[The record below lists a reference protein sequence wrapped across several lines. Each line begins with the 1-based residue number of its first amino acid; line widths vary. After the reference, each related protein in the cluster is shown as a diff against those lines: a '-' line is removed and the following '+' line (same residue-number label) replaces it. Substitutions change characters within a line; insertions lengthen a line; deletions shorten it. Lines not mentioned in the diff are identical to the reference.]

1 MWKLTVAESELETYI
16 AEENLPYE
24 FCPGCSHGKVLSAVS
39 DSLKQQKLN
48 PTEVVIVTDIGCV
61 GLSDKYFVTHAFHG
75 LHGRAIT
82 YASGI
87 KMGNPDLKVVVLM
100 GDGGCG
106 IGGHHLLNAARSNTD
121 VTVLVFNNFNFG
133 MTGGQ
138 HSATTPLD
146 SITPTTSFGSTDAPM
161 DIAGTAK
168 VNGGGFVARATAFD
182 EDLPEMISKAM
193 NHDGFSLIDIWELCT
208 AYYVVRNDFGRKE
221 MMNYMDSINMESGL
235 LQKTDRSSFQTNYKN
250 IQEQASKQ
258 KPMGGLVLET
268 KFSSDLDKPIRIVLA
283 GAAGQKVVSAGNLL
297 AAAATLS
304 GLWTSRRADF
314 PITIQTGFSVAE
326 VVISPEP
333 VLYSGIMK
341 PDVAALIAPEGR
353 DKITRLTRAMDKTGL
368 IYFAEGLGNVDSKA
382 KQLPLL
388 FPKSAQKEIRKNI
401 SALTAGY
408 LTQELGL
415 FPFEALQEAV
425 RLIQKPKIA
434 EINLGVLALT

>member
-1 MWKLTVAESELETYI
+1 MVKPALDTYI

-24 FCPGCSHGKVLSAVS
+24 FCPGCSHGKVLGALS
-39 DSLKQQKLN
+39 DSLKQQGLD

-87 KMGNPDLKVVVLM
+87 KMQNSDLKVVVLI

-138 HSATTPLD
+138 HSVTTPLD
-146 SITPTTSFGSTDAPM
+146 SITPTTSLGSTDAPM

-168 VNGGGFVARATAFD
+168 VNGGGFIARATAFD
-182 EDLPEMISKAM
+182 KDLPDMITKAM

-221 MMNYMDSINMESGL
+221 MMGYMDSMNMESGI
-235 LQKTDRSSFQTNYKN
+235 LQETERPSFQTSYKG
-250 IQEQASKQ
+250 IQEQAGKQ
-258 KPMGGLVLET
+258 KPMRGLVLGT
-268 KFSSDLDKPIRIVLA
+268 KFASNLDKLVRIVLA

-297 AAAATLS
+297 ASAATLS
-304 GLWTSRRADF
+304 GLWTTRRADF

-326 VVISPEP
+326 IVISPEP
-333 VLYSGIMK
+333 VLYSGIIK
-341 PDVAALIAPEGR
+341 PDVVALIALEGK
-353 DKITRLTRAMDKTGL
+353 DKIVRLTKVMGKTDT
-368 IYFAEGLGNVDSKA
+368 IYYAEGLGDVDSKA
-382 KQLPLL
+382 NQLPLK
-388 FPKSAQKEIRKNI
+388 FPESAQKEVRKNI

-408 LTQELGL
+408 LTQQLNL
-415 FPFEALQEAV
+415 FPFEALKEAV
-425 RLIQKPKIA
+425 RKIQKPKIA
-434 EINLGVLALT
+434 EINLGVLAYLEA

>member
-1 MWKLTVAESELETYI
+1 MAEMGLDTYI

-24 FCPGCSHGKVLSAVS
+24 FCPGCSHGKVLGAVS
-39 DSLKQQKLN
+39 DSLKQQKLD

-87 KMGNPDLKVVVLM
+87 KMGNPDLKVVVLI

-182 EDLPEMISKAM
+182 KDLPEMINKAM

-221 MMNYMDSINMESGL
+221 MMNYMDSMNMESGL

-250 IQEQASKQ
+250 VQEQASKQ
-258 KPMGGLVLET
+258 KPMGGLILET
-268 KFSSDLDKPIRIVLA
+268 KFSSNLDKPIRIVLA

-297 AAAATLS
+297 ASAATLS

-333 VLYSGIMK
+333 VLYSGVIK
-341 PDVAALIAPEGR
+341 PDVAALVAPEGR
-353 DKITRLTRAMDKTGL
+353 DKIARLTKAMDKTGL
-368 IYFAEGLGNVDSKA
+368 IYFSEGLGNVDSKA

-388 FPKSAQKEIRKNI
+388 FPESAQKEVRKNI

-434 EINLGVLALT
+434 EINLGVLAHFKS

>member
-1 MWKLTVAESELETYI
+1 MAESELETYI

>member
-1 MWKLTVAESELETYI
+1 MAEMGLDTYI

-24 FCPGCSHGKVLSAVS
+24 FCPGCSHGKVLGAVS
-39 DSLKQQKLN
+39 DSLKQQELD

-87 KMGNPDLKVVVLM
+87 KMQNPDLKVVVLI

-121 VTVLVFNNFNFG
+121 IAVLVFNNFNFG

-138 HSATTPLD
+138 HSVTTPLD
-146 SITPTTSFGSTDAPM
+146 SITPTTSLGSTEAPM

-168 VNGGGFVARATAFD
+168 VNGGGFIARATAFD
-182 EDLPEMISKAM
+182 KDLPEMIAKAM
-193 NHDGFSLIDIWELCT
+193 DHDGFSLIDIWELCT

-221 MMNYMDSINMESGL
+221 MMSYMDSMNMESGI
-235 LQKTDRSSFQTNYKN
+235 LQETKRPSFQTSYKG
-250 IQEQASKQ
+250 IQEQAGQQ
-258 KPMGGLVLET
+258 KPMSGLILET
-268 KFSSDLDKPIRIVLA
+268 KFTSDLDKPVRIVLA

-297 AAAATLS
+297 ASAATLS

-326 VVISPEP
+326 IIISPEP
-333 VLYSGIMK
+333 VLYSGVIK

-353 DKITRLTRAMDKTGL
+353 DKIARLTQAMDKTDT
-368 IYFAEGLGNVDSKA
+368 IYFAEGLGNVNSKA
-382 KQLPLL
+382 KLLPLA
-388 FPKSAQKEIRKNI
+388 FPESAQKEVRKNI

-408 LTQELGL
+408 LTQQLGL
-415 FPFEALQEAV
+415 FPFEALQEATQQ
-425 RLIQKPKIA
+425 IQKPKIA
-434 EINLGVLALT
+434 KINLGVFAHFES

>member
-1 MWKLTVAESELETYI
+1 MAEMGLDTYI

-24 FCPGCSHGKVLSAVS
+24 FCPGCSHGKVLGAVS
-39 DSLKQQKLN
+39 DSLKQQELD

-87 KMGNPDLKVVVLM
+87 KMQNPDLKVVVLI

-121 VTVLVFNNFNFG
+121 IAVLVFNNFNFG

-138 HSATTPLD
+138 HSVTTPLD
-146 SITPTTSFGSTDAPM
+146 SITPTTSLGSTEAPM

-168 VNGGGFVARATAFD
+168 VNGGGFIARATAFD
-182 EDLPEMISKAM
+182 KDLPEMITKAM
-193 NHDGFSLIDIWELCT
+193 DHDGFSLIDIWELCT

-221 MMNYMDSINMESGL
+221 MMSYMDSMNMESGI
-235 LQKTDRSSFQTNYKN
+235 LQETNRPSFQTSYKG
-250 IQEQASKQ
+250 IQEQAGQQ
-258 KPMGGLVLET
+258 KPMSGLILET
-268 KFSSDLDKPIRIVLA
+268 KFTSDLDKPVRIVLA

-297 AAAATLS
+297 ASAATLS

-326 VVISPEP
+326 IIISPEP
-333 VLYSGIMK
+333 VLYSGVIK

-353 DKITRLTRAMDKTGL
+353 DKIARLTQAMDKTDT
-368 IYFAEGLGNVDSKA
+368 IYFAEGLGNVNSKA
-382 KQLPLL
+382 KLLPLA
-388 FPKSAQKEIRKNI
+388 FPESAQKEVRKNI

-408 LTQELGL
+408 LTQQLGL
-415 FPFEALQEAV
+415 FPFEALQEATQQ
-425 RLIQKPKIA
+425 IQKPKIA
-434 EINLGVLALT
+434 KINLGVFAHFES

>member
-1 MWKLTVAESELETYI
+1 MAEMGLDTYI

-24 FCPGCSHGKVLSAVS
+24 FCPGCSHGKVLGAVS
-39 DSLKQQKLN
+39 DSLKQQELD

-87 KMGNPDLKVVVLM
+87 KMQNPDLKVVVLI

-121 VTVLVFNNFNFG
+121 IAVLVFNNFNFG

-138 HSATTPLD
+138 HSVTTPLD
-146 SITPTTSFGSTDAPM
+146 SITPTTSLGSTEAPM

-168 VNGGGFVARATAFD
+168 VNGGGFIARATAFD
-182 EDLPEMISKAM
+182 KDLPEMIAKAM
-193 NHDGFSLIDIWELCT
+193 DHDGFSLIDIWELCT

-221 MMNYMDSINMESGL
+221 MMSYMDSMNMESGI
-235 LQKTDRSSFQTNYKN
+235 LQETNRPSFQTSYKG
-250 IQEQASKQ
+250 IQEQAGQQ
-258 KPMGGLVLET
+258 KPMSGLILET
-268 KFSSDLDKPIRIVLA
+268 KFTSDLDKPVRIVLA

-297 AAAATLS
+297 ASAATLS

-326 VVISPEP
+326 IIISPEP
-333 VLYSGIMK
+333 VLYSGVIK

-353 DKITRLTRAMDKTGL
+353 DKIARLTQAMDKTDT
-368 IYFAEGLGNVDSKA
+368 IYFAEGLGNVNSKA
-382 KQLPLL
+382 KLLPLA
-388 FPKSAQKEIRKNI
+388 FPESAQKEVRKNI

-408 LTQELGL
+408 LTQQLGL
-415 FPFEALQEAV
+415 FPFEALQEATQQ
-425 RLIQKPKIA
+425 IQKPKIA
-434 EINLGVLALT
+434 KINLGVLAHFES

>member
-1 MWKLTVAESELETYI
+1 MAESVLDTYI

-24 FCPGCSHGKVLSAVS
+24 FCPGCSHGKVLGALS
-39 DSLKQQKLN
+39 DSLKQQGLD

-87 KMGNPDLKVVVLM
+87 KMQNPDLNVVVLI

-106 IGGHHLLNAARSNTD
+106 IGGHHLLNAARMNTD
-121 VTVLVFNNFNFG
+121 VAVLVFNNFNFG

-138 HSATTPLD
+138 HSVTTPMD
-146 SITPTTSFGSTDAPM
+146 SITPTTSLGSTDAPM

-168 VNGGGFVARATAFD
+168 VNGGGFIARATAFD
-182 EDLPEMISKAM
+182 KDLPDMITKAM

-221 MMNYMDSINMESGL
+221 MMGYMDSMNMESGM
-235 LQKTDRSSFQTNYKN
+235 LQETERPSFQTSYKHM
-250 IQEQASKQ
+250 QTQASEQ
-258 KPMGGLVLET
+258 KPMSGLVLET
-268 KFSSDLDKPIRIVLA
+268 KFSSDLNKPIRIVLA

-297 AAAATLS
+297 ASAATLS

-333 VLYSGIMK
+333 VLYSGIIK
-341 PDVAALIAPEGR
+341 PDVAVLIAPEGKA
-353 DKITRLTRAMDKTGL
+353 KIARLTKAMEETDTV
-368 IYFAEGLGNVDSKA
+368 YYAEGLGDADSA
-382 KQLPLL
+382 ATQLPLN
-388 FPKSAQKEIRKNI
+388 FPDSAKKELRKNI
-401 SALTAGY
+401 SALAAGY
-408 LTQELGL
+408 LTKQLNL
-415 FPFEALQEAV
+415 FPFEALKEAV
-425 RLIQKPKIA
+425 RQIQKPKIA
-434 EINLGVLALT
+434 EINLGVLAHFEN

>member
-1 MWKLTVAESELETYI
+1 MAEMGLDTYI

-24 FCPGCSHGKVLSAVS
+24 FCPGCSHGKVLGAVS
-39 DSLKQQKLN
+39 DSLKQQGLD

-87 KMGNPDLKVVVLM
+87 KMQNPDLKVVVLI

-121 VTVLVFNNFNFG
+121 IAVLVFNNFNFG

-138 HSATTPLD
+138 HSVTTPLD
-146 SITPTTSFGSTDAPM
+146 SITPTTSLGSTEAPM

-168 VNGGGFVARATAFD
+168 VNGGGFIARATAFD
-182 EDLPEMISKAM
+182 KDLPEMIAKAM
-193 NHDGFSLIDIWELCT
+193 DHDGFSLIDIWELCT

-221 MMNYMDSINMESGL
+221 MMSYMDSMNMESGI
-235 LQKTDRSSFQTNYKN
+235 LQETNRPSFQTSYKG
-250 IQEQASKQ
+250 IQEQAGQQ
-258 KPMGGLVLET
+258 KPMSGLILET
-268 KFSSDLDKPIRIVLA
+268 KFTSDLDKPVRIVLA

-297 AAAATLS
+297 ASAATLS

-326 VVISPEP
+326 IIISPEP
-333 VLYSGIMK
+333 VLYSGVIK

-353 DKITRLTRAMDKTGL
+353 DKIARLTQAMDKTDT
-368 IYFAEGLGNVDSKA
+368 IYFAEGLGNVNSKA
-382 KQLPLL
+382 KLLPLA
-388 FPKSAQKEIRKNI
+388 FPESAQKEVRKNI

-408 LTQELGL
+408 LTQQLGL
-415 FPFEALQEAV
+415 FPFEALQEATQQ
-425 RLIQKPKIA
+425 IQKPKIA
-434 EINLGVLALT
+434 KINLGVFAHFES

>member
-1 MWKLTVAESELETYI
+1 MAEPILDTYI

-24 FCPGCSHGKVLSAVS
+24 FCPGCSHGKVLGALS
-39 DSLKQQKLN
+39 DSLKQQGLD
-48 PTEVVIVTDIGCV
+48 PSEVVVVTDIGCV

-87 KMGNPDLKVVVLM
+87 KMQNPNLMVVVLI

-106 IGGHHLLNAARSNTD
+106 IGGHHLLNAARMNTD
-121 VTVLVFNNFNFG
+121 VSVLVFNNFNFG

-138 HSATTPLD
+138 HSVTTPLD
-146 SITPTTSFGSTDAPM
+146 SITPTTSLGSLDAPM

-168 VNGGGFVARATAFD
+168 VNGGGFIARATAFD
-182 EDLPEMISKAM
+182 KDLPDMITKAM

-221 MMNYMDSINMESGL
+221 MLGYMDNMQMESGM
-235 LQKTDRSSFQTNYKN
+235 LQKTNRPSFQTSYKH
-250 IQEQASKQ
+250 IQKQARKQ
-258 KPMGGLVLET
+258 KSMSGLVLET

-297 AAAATLS
+297 ASAATLS

-333 VLYSGIMK
+333 VFYSGIMK

-353 DKITRLTRAMDKTGL
+353 DKISTLTKAMEKMDL
-368 IYFAEGLGNVDSKA
+368 IYYSEGLGNVNSKA

-388 FPKSAQKEIRKNI
+388 FPKSAKKEIRKNI
-401 SALTAGY
+401 SILTAGY

-434 EINLGVLALT
+434 EINLGVLALM

>member
-1 MWKLTVAESELETYI
+1 MANPIIDTYI

-24 FCPGCSHGKVLSAVS
+24 FCPGCSHGKVLGALSN
-39 DSLKQQKLN
+39 SLKQQGLD
-48 PTEVVIVTDIGCV
+48 PSEVVIVTDIGCV
-61 GLSDKYFVTHAFHG
+61 GVSDKYFITHAFHG

-87 KMGNPDLKVVVLM
+87 KMQNPGLKVIVLI

-106 IGGHHLLNAARSNTD
+106 IGGHHLLNAARLNTD
-121 VTVLVFNNFNFG
+121 ITVLVFNNFNFG

-138 HSATTPLD
+138 HSVTTPLD
-146 SITPTTSFGSTDAPM
+146 SITATTTLGSTDAPM

-182 EDLPEMISKAM
+182 NDLSDMIEKAM
-193 NHDGFSLIDIWELCT
+193 KHDGFSLIDIWELCT

-221 MMNYMDSINMESGL
+221 MLNYMNGMKMESGI
-235 LQKTDRSSFQTNYKN
+235 LQETDRPSFQTSYKT
-250 IQEQASKQ
+250 IQEQASKH
-258 KPMGGLVLET
+258 KPMSGLVLDT
-268 KFSSDLDKPIRIVLA
+268 KFSPVLEKPIRIVLA

-297 AAAATLS
+297 ASAATLS

-326 VVISPEP
+326 IVISPEP

-341 PDVAALIAPEGR
+341 PDVVALIAPEGKA
-353 DKITRLTRAMDKTGL
+353 KITRLTKTMEKSDT
-368 IYFAEGLGNVDSKA
+368 IYFAEGLGDVDSSA
-382 KQLPLL
+382 NQLPLE
-388 FPKSAQKEIRKNI
+388 FPEKAKKEVRKNI

-408 LTQELGL
+408 LTKQLNL
-415 FPFEALQEAV
+415 FPFEALKEAV
-425 RLIQKPKIA
+425 RQIQKPKIA
-434 EINLGVLALT
+434 EINLGILAHFE

>member
-1 MWKLTVAESELETYI
+1 MAESALDTYI

-24 FCPGCSHGKVLSAVS
+24 FCPGCSHGKVLGALS
-39 DSLKQQKLN
+39 DSLKQQGLD

-61 GLSDKYFVTHAFHG
+61 GLSDKYFVPHAFHG

-87 KMGNPDLKVVVLM
+87 KMQNSDLKVVVLI

-138 HSATTPLD
+138 HSVTTPLD
-146 SITPTTSFGSTDAPM
+146 SITPTTSLGSTDAPM

-168 VNGGGFVARATAFD
+168 VNGGGFIARATAFD
-182 EDLPEMISKAM
+182 KDLPQMIAKAM

-221 MMNYMDSINMESGL
+221 MMGYMDSLNMESGI
-235 LQKTDRSSFQTNYKN
+235 LQETDRPSFQTSYKG
-250 IQEQASKQ
+250 IQEQAGKQ
-258 KPMGGLVLET
+258 KPMSGLVLET
-268 KFSSDLDKPIRIVLA
+268 KFASDLDKPVRIVLA

-297 AAAATLS
+297 ASAATLS

-326 VVISPEP
+326 IVISPEP
-333 VLYSGIMK
+333 VLYSGIIK
-341 PDVAALIAPEGR
+341 PDVVALIALEGK
-353 DKITRLTRAMDKTGL
+353 DKIARLTKVMGKTDT
-368 IYFAEGLGNVDSKA
+368 IYYAAGLGDVDSKA
-382 KQLPLL
+382 KLLPLKI
-388 FPKSAQKEIRKNI
+388 PESAQKEVRKNI
-401 SALTAGY
+401 SALTAGI
-408 LTQELGL
+408 LTKELNL
-415 FPFEALQEAV
+415 FPFEALKEAV
-425 RLIQKPKIA
+425 RQIQKPHIA
-434 EINLGVLALT
+434 KINLGILAYIKD

>member
-1 MWKLTVAESELETYI
+1 MAEMGLDTYI

-24 FCPGCSHGKVLSAVS
+24 FCPGCSHGKVLGAVS
-39 DSLKQQKLN
+39 DSLKQQELD

-87 KMGNPDLKVVVLM
+87 KMQNPDLKVVVLI

-121 VTVLVFNNFNFG
+121 IAVLVFNNFNFG

-138 HSATTPLD
+138 HSVTTPLD

-168 VNGGGFVARATAFD
+168 VNGGGFIARATAFD
-182 EDLPEMISKAM
+182 KDLPEMITKAM
-193 NHDGFSLIDIWELCT
+193 DHDGFSLIDIWELCT

-221 MMNYMDSINMESGL
+221 MMSYMDSMNMESGI
-235 LQKTDRSSFQTNYKN
+235 LQETNRPSFQTSYKG
-250 IQEQASKQ
+250 IQEQAGQQ
-258 KPMGGLVLET
+258 KPMSGLILET
-268 KFSSDLDKPIRIVLA
+268 KFTSDLDKPVRIVLA

-297 AAAATLS
+297 ASAATLS

-326 VVISPEP
+326 IIISPEP
-333 VLYSGIMK
+333 VLYSGVIK

-353 DKITRLTRAMDKTGL
+353 DKIARLTQAMDKTDT
-368 IYFAEGLGNVDSKA
+368 IYFAEGLGNVNSKA
-382 KQLPLL
+382 KLLPLA
-388 FPKSAQKEIRKNI
+388 FPESAQKEVRKNI

-408 LTQELGL
+408 LTQQLGL
-415 FPFEALQEAV
+415 FPFEALQEATQQ
-425 RLIQKPKIA
+425 IQKPKIA
-434 EINLGVLALT
+434 KINLGVFAHFES

>member
-1 MWKLTVAESELETYI
+1 MAEMGLDTYI

-24 FCPGCSHGKVLSAVS
+24 FCPGCSHGKVLGAVS
-39 DSLKQQKLN
+39 DSLKQQELD

-87 KMGNPDLKVVVLM
+87 KMQNPDLKVVVLI

-121 VTVLVFNNFNFG
+121 IAVLVFNNFNFG

-138 HSATTPLD
+138 HSVTTPLD
-146 SITPTTSFGSTDAPM
+146 SITPTTSLGSTEAPM

-168 VNGGGFVARATAFD
+168 VNGGGFIARATAFD
-182 EDLPEMISKAM
+182 KDLPEMIAKAM
-193 NHDGFSLIDIWELCT
+193 DHDGFSLIDIWELCT

-221 MMNYMDSINMESGL
+221 MMSYMDSMNMESGI
-235 LQKTDRSSFQTNYKN
+235 LQETNRPSFQTSYKG
-250 IQEQASKQ
+250 IQEQAGQQ
-258 KPMGGLVLET
+258 KPMSGLILET
-268 KFSSDLDKPIRIVLA
+268 KFTSDLDKPVRIVLA

-297 AAAATLS
+297 ASAATLS

-326 VVISPEP
+326 IIISPEP
-333 VLYSGIMK
+333 VLYSGVIK

-353 DKITRLTRAMDKTGL
+353 DKIARLTQAMDKTDT
-368 IYFAEGLGNVDSKA
+368 IYFAEGLGNVNSKA
-382 KQLPLL
+382 KLLPLV
-388 FPKSAQKEIRKNI
+388 FPESAQKEVRKNI

-408 LTQELGL
+408 LTQQLGL
-415 FPFEALQEAV
+415 FPFEALQEATQQ
-425 RLIQKPKIA
+425 IQKPKIA
-434 EINLGVLALT
+434 KINLGVFAHFES

>member
-1 MWKLTVAESELETYI
+1 MADPVLDTYI

-24 FCPGCSHGKVLSAVS
+24 FCPGCSHGKILGGLS
-39 DSLKQQKLN
+39 DSLKQQGLD
-48 PTEVVIVTDIGCV
+48 PSEVVIVTDIGCV

-87 KMGNPDLKVVVLM
+87 KMGNPELNVIVLI

-106 IGGHHLLNAARSNTD
+106 IGGHHLLNAARLNTD
-121 VTVLVFNNFNFG
+121 ITVLVFNNFNFG

-138 HSATTPLD
+138 HSVTTPLD
-146 SITPTTSFGSTDAPM
+146 SITATTSLGSTDAPM

-182 EDLPEMISKAM
+182 KDLPEMIKKAM
-193 NHDGFSLIDIWELCT
+193 NHSGFSLIDIWELCT

-221 MMNYMDSINMESGL
+221 MMGYMDGMEMESGI
-235 LQKTDRSSFQTNYKN
+235 LQETERPSFQTSYKG
-250 IQEQASKQ
+250 IQEQASQQ
-258 KPMGGLVLET
+258 KSMSGLVLES
-268 KFSSDLDKPIRIVLA
+268 KFTSELDKPIRIVLA

-297 AAAATLS
+297 ASAATLS

-326 VVISPEP
+326 IVISPEP
-333 VLYSGIMK
+333 VLYSGIIK
-341 PDVAALIAPEGR
+341 PDVAALIAPEGKA
-353 DKITRLTRAMDKTGL
+353 KIARLTKAMEAEDT
-368 IYFAEGLGNVDSKA
+368 IYFVDGLGDVDSSA
-382 KQLPLL
+382 NQLPLD
-388 FPKSAQKEIRKNI
+388 FPESAKKEIRKNI

-408 LTQELGL
+408 ITKQLNL
-415 FPFEALQEAV
+415 FPFEALKEAV
-425 RLIQKPKIA
+425 KQIQKPKIA
-434 EINLGVLALT
+434 EINLGVLAHFE

>member
-1 MWKLTVAESELETYI
+1 MAEPVLDTYI

-24 FCPGCSHGKVLSAVS
+24 FCPGCSHGKLLGALS
-39 DSLKQQKLN
+39 DSLKQQALD

-87 KMGNPDLKVVVLM
+87 KMQNPELKVVVLI

-121 VTVLVFNNFNFG
+121 IAVLVFNNFNFG

-138 HSATTPLD
+138 HSVTTPLD
-146 SITPTTSFGSTDAPM
+146 SITPTTSLGSTDAPM

-168 VNGGGFVARATAFD
+168 VNGGGFIARATAFD
-182 EDLPEMISKAM
+182 KDLPEIITKALK
-193 NHDGFSLIDIWELCT
+193 HDGFSLIDMWELCT

-221 MMNYMDSINMESGL
+221 MMGYMESMNMESGI
-235 LQKTDRSSFQTNYKN
+235 LQETNRPSFQTSYKV
-250 IQEQASKQ
+250 IQEQAGKQ
-258 KPMGGLVLET
+258 KSMSGLVLET
-268 KFSSDLDKPIRIVLA
+268 KFTSDLDKPIRIVLA
-283 GAAGQKVVSAGNLL
+283 GSAGQKVVSAGNLL
-297 AAAATLS
+297 ASAATLS

-326 VVISPEP
+326 IVISPEP
-333 VLYSGIMK
+333 VLYSGIIK
-341 PDVAALIAPEGR
+341 PDVVALIALEGK
-353 DKITRLTRAMDKTGL
+353 DKIARLTKVMGKMDT
-368 IYFAEGLGNVDSKA
+368 IYYAAGLGDVDSKA
-382 KQLPLL
+382 NQLPLK
-388 FPKSAQKEIRKNI
+388 FPESAQKEVRKNI

-408 LTQELGL
+408 LTQQLNL
-415 FPFEALQEAV
+415 FPFEALKEAV
-425 RLIQKPKIA
+425 RQIQKPKIA
-434 EINLGVLALT
+434 EINLGVLAYLEA